1 MDAGHWSSLV
11 AEGDCEEQ
19 KLPAA
24 WGSQH
29 SLMRQL
35 SSCHCIGNAGLLGA
49 HGTDLSTFEL
59 FPAQSS
65 NVFWLAL
72 DCPPPASRSV
82 VLLQG

>member
-24 WGSQH
+24 WGSQRG
-29 SLMRQL
+29 LFRLRQL
-35 SSCHCIGNAGLLGA
+35 SSCHRVGNAGLLGA

-65 NVFWLAL
+65 NVF
-72 DCPPPASRSV
+72 
-82 VLLQG
+82 

>member
-35 SSCHCIGNAGLLGA
+35 SSCHRVGNAGLLGA